1 MTEWLHILPFFKSA
15 SSFRHFVYSINK
27 SLAIPTTDTTFS
39 QRYCIKCEEDMK
51 RNVRN
56 NMKCKMQEEN
66 NMCRKLVVT
75 NEIFLGARPICY
87 EAYSLPKG
95 EVVELTEKQI
105 KDALKGLTTD
115 EVYGLRLSEVG
126 ELELDTD
133 GFFTTNMMKKIHTN
147 TLVPMVEDDCLANLF
162 YIVIGTHK
170 EKGNTMYDVISSR
183 YERTSFTEEKV
194 KTLLDMHIISAG
206 AKMQGDKIVV
216 APLEKPEQSKPQ
228 QPAEAKVEK
237 TAVADNKTK

>member
-1 MTEWLHILPFFKSA
+1 MS
-15 SSFRHFVYSINK
+15 R
-27 SLAIPTTDTTFS
+27 
-39 QRYCIKCEEDMK
+39 Q
-51 RNVRN
+51 N
-56 NMKCKMQEEN
+56 NKCKTQEEN
-66 NMCRKLVVT
+66 DMCRKLVVT

-115 EVYGLRLSEVG
+115 EVYGLVLSETG
-126 ELELDTD
+126 NLILDTEK
-133 GFFTTNMMKKIHTN
+133 FFTTNMMKKIHTN

-206 AKMQGDKIVV
+206 AKMQGDKIIV

-228 QPAEAKVEK
+228 QSADTKIEKTTVTENEAK
-237 TAVADNKTK
+237 

>member
-1 MTEWLHILPFFKSA
+1 MS
-15 SSFRHFVYSINK
+15 R
-27 SLAIPTTDTTFS
+27 
-39 QRYCIKCEEDMK
+39 Q
-51 RNVRN
+51 N
-56 NMKCKMQEEN
+56 NKCKAQEET

-105 KDALKGLTTD
+105 KDAIKGLTTD
-115 EVYGLRLSEVG
+115 EVYGLALSEAG
-126 ELELDTD
+126 ELILDTEN
-133 GFFTTNMMKKIHTN
+133 FFETNMMKKVHTN

-206 AKMQGDKIVV
+206 AKFDKEKIVV

-228 QPAEAKVEK
+228 QSADTKIEK
-237 TAVADNKTK
+237 TTVTENQTK

>member
-1 MTEWLHILPFFKSA
+1 
-15 SSFRHFVYSINK
+15 
-27 SLAIPTTDTTFS
+27 
-39 QRYCIKCEEDMK
+39 
-51 RNVRN
+51 
-56 NMKCKMQEEN
+56 
-66 NMCRKLVVT
+66 MCRKLVVT
-75 NEIFLGARPICY
+75 NEIFLGTRAICY

-105 KDALKGLTTD
+105 KDTLKGLTKD
-115 EVYGLRLSEVG
+115 EVYGLRLSEAG

-206 AKMQGDKIVV
+206 AKMQGDKIIV

-228 QPAEAKVEK
+228 QPAEIKVEK
-237 TAVADNKTK
+237 TAVTENETK

>member
-1 MTEWLHILPFFKSA
+1 MS
-15 SSFRHFVYSINK
+15 R
-27 SLAIPTTDTTFS
+27 
-39 QRYCIKCEEDMK
+39 Q
-51 RNVRN
+51 N
-56 NMKCKMQEEN
+56 NKCKAQEEN

-115 EVYGLRLSEVG
+115 EVYGLVLSETG
-126 ELELDTD
+126 NLILDTEK
-133 GFFTTNMMKKIHTN
+133 FFTTNMMKKIHTN

-206 AKMQGDKIVV
+206 AKMQGDKVIV
-216 APLEKPEQSKPQ
+216 APLEKLEQSKPQ
-228 QPAEAKVEK
+228 QSADTKIEKPTVTENEAK
-237 TAVADNKTK
+237 

>member
-1 MTEWLHILPFFKSA
+1 
-15 SSFRHFVYSINK
+15 
-27 SLAIPTTDTTFS
+27 
-39 QRYCIKCEEDMK
+39 
-51 RNVRN
+51 
-56 NMKCKMQEEN
+56 
-66 NMCRKLVVT
+66 MCRKLVVT

-115 EVYGLRLSEVG
+115 EVYGLALTESG
-126 ELELDTD
+126 ELILDTEN
-133 GFFTTNMMKKIHTN
+133 FFTTNIMKKVHTN
-147 TLVPMVEDDCLANLF
+147 TLIPMVEDDCLANLF

-170 EKGNTMYDVISSR
+170 DKANTMYDVISSR

-194 KTLLDMHIISAG
+194 RTLLDMHIISAG
-206 AKMQGDKIVV
+206 AKMQGDGIII

>member
-1 MTEWLHILPFFKSA
+1 MS
-15 SSFRHFVYSINK
+15 R
-27 SLAIPTTDTTFS
+27 
-39 QRYCIKCEEDMK
+39 Q
-51 RNVRN
+51 N
-56 NMKCKMQEEN
+56 NKCKAQEEN

-115 EVYGLRLSEVG
+115 EVYGLVLSETG
-126 ELELDTD
+126 NLILDTEK
-133 GFFTTNMMKKIHTN
+133 FFTTNMMKKIHTN

-170 EKGNTMYDVISSR
+170 DKGNTMYDVISSR

-206 AKMQGDKIVV
+206 AKMQGDKVIV
-216 APLEKPEQSKPQ
+216 APLEKLEQSKPQ
-228 QPAEAKVEK
+228 QSADTKIEKTTVTENEAK
-237 TAVADNKTK
+237 

>member
-1 MTEWLHILPFFKSA
+1 MTEWLHILPFFKSV

-27 SLAIPTTDTTFS
+27 SLAIPTTDTTLS
-39 QRYCIKCEEDMK
+39 QRYCIKCKEGSK
-51 RNVRN
+51 RKARN
-56 NMKCKMQEEN
+56 NRIKCKAQEEN

-105 KDALKGLTTD
+105 KDTLKGITTD
-115 EVYGLRLSEVG
+115 EVYGLKLSEAG
-126 ELELDTD
+126 ELEFDTD

-147 TLVPMVEDDCLANLF
+147 TLVPMVEDNCLANLF
-162 YIVIGTHK
+162 YIMIGTHK
-170 EKGNTMYDVISSR
+170 DKANTMYDVISSR

-206 AKMQGDKIVV
+206 AKMQDGKVVV
-216 APLEKPEQSKPQ
+216 APLEKPKAPEPTN
-228 QPAEAKVEK
+228 E
-237 TAVADNKTK
+237 

>member
-1 MTEWLHILPFFKSA
+1 MS
-15 SSFRHFVYSINK
+15 RQNNK
-27 SLAIPTTDTTFS
+27 CTA
-39 QRYCIKCEEDMK
+39 
-51 RNVRN
+51 
-56 NMKCKMQEEN
+56 QEET

-115 EVYGLRLSEVG
+115 EVYGLVLSETG
-126 ELELDTD
+126 NLILDTEK
-133 GFFTTNMMKKIHTN
+133 FFTTNMMKKIHTN

-206 AKMQGDKIVV
+206 AKMQGDKVIV
-216 APLEKPEQSKPQ
+216 APLEKLEQSKPQ
-228 QPAEAKVEK
+228 QSADTKIEKTTVTENEAK
-237 TAVADNKTK
+237 

>member
-1 MTEWLHILPFFKSA
+1 MS
-15 SSFRHFVYSINK
+15 RQNN
-27 SLAIPTTDTTFS
+27 
-39 QRYCIKCEEDMK
+39 KCET
-51 RNVRN
+51 
-56 NMKCKMQEEN
+56 QEET

-75 NEIFLGARPICY
+75 NEIFLGARAICY

-105 KDALKGLTTD
+105 KDAIKGLTTD
-115 EVYGLRLSEVG
+115 EVYGLALSEAG
-126 ELELDTD
+126 ELILDTEN
-133 GFFTTNMMKKIHTN
+133 FFTRNMMKKVHTN

-206 AKMQGDKIVV
+206 AKMQGDKVIV

-228 QPAEAKVEK
+228 QPADTKVEK
-237 TAVADNKTK
+237 TTVAENETK

>member
-1 MTEWLHILPFFKSA
+1 MS
-15 SSFRHFVYSINK
+15 R
-27 SLAIPTTDTTFS
+27 
-39 QRYCIKCEEDMK
+39 Q
-51 RNVRN
+51 N
-56 NMKCKMQEEN
+56 NKCKTQEEN

-105 KDALKGLTTD
+105 KDAIRGITTD
-115 EVYGLRLSEVG
+115 EVYGLALSEAG
-126 ELELDTD
+126 ELILDTD
-133 GFFTTNMMKKIHTN
+133 KFFVTNMMKKIHTN

-206 AKMQGDKIVV
+206 AKMQGDKVIV

-228 QPAEAKVEK
+228 QPADTEVAK
-237 TAVADNKTK
+237 TTVAENETK

>member
-1 MTEWLHILPFFKSA
+1 
-15 SSFRHFVYSINK
+15 
-27 SLAIPTTDTTFS
+27 
-39 QRYCIKCEEDMK
+39 
-51 RNVRN
+51 
-56 NMKCKMQEEN
+56 
-66 NMCRKLVVT
+66 MCRKLVVT
-75 NEIFLGARPICY
+75 IEIFLGARAICY

-115 EVYGLRLSEVG
+115 EVYGLRLSEAG

-170 EKGNTMYDVISSR
+170 DKGNTMYDVISSR

-206 AKMQGDKIVV
+206 AKMQDGKVVV
-216 APLEKPEQSKPQ
+216 APLEKQKAPEPTITING
-228 QPAEAKVEK
+228 EEV
-237 TAVADNKTK
+237 

>member
-1 MTEWLHILPFFKSA
+1 MSRQN
-15 SSFRHFVYSINK
+15 S
-27 SLAIPTTDTTFS
+27 
-39 QRYCIKCEEDMK
+39 
-51 RNVRN
+51 
-56 NMKCKMQEEN
+56 KCKTQEEN
-66 NMCRKLVVT
+66 DMCRKLVVT

-87 EAYSLPKG
+87 ETYSLPKG

-115 EVYGLRLSEVG
+115 EVYGLALTESKD
-126 ELELDTD
+126 LILDTEN
-133 GFFTTNMMKKIHTN
+133 FFTTNMMKKVHTN
-147 TLVPMVEDDCLANLF
+147 TLNPMVEDDCLANLF

-206 AKMQGDKIVV
+206 AKMQGDNVIV
-216 APLEKPEQSKPQ
+216 APLEKLEQSRPQ
-228 QPAEAKVEK
+228 QPADTKIEK
-237 TAVADNKTK
+237 TTVTENETK